1 MTYILFFKL
10 VLEEYFTIIMDN
22 KLLVYINLINFL
34 ISKNESR
41 LLPFFAETFLKNLQ
55 NMKENKFQKS
65 KNRSKTNMF
74 S

>member
-1 MTYILFFKL
+1 
-10 VLEEYFTIIMDN
+10 MDN
-22 KLLVYINLINFL
+22 KLLVYINLIYFL